1 MDSITSYGIYE
12 FFVTL
17 RKPAPG
23 TIIETEISAK
33 EKICADLIEAFDEQR
48 LIRFP
53 KALLFSEP

>member
-23 TIIETEISAK
+23 ITIEMETSAK
-33 EKICADLIEAFDEQR
+33 EKVCTDLIGALDEER

-53 KALLFSEP
+53 